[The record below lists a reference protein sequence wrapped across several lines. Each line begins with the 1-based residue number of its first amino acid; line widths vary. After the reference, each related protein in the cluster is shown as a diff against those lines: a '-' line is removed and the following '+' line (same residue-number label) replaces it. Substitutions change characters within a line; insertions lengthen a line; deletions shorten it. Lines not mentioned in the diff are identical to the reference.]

1 MGELF
6 SLQQIVNG
14 LQLGSIY
21 ALIALG
27 YTMVYG
33 IVRLIN
39 FAHGDFYMTGAYA
52 AYAAFFLFNAYIAP
66 GNVLV
71 FIILIVA
78 MTAGAAVAM
87 LSNRFAY
94 KPLRYKPKLSSLVTA
109 IGVSMFIEYFFS
121 AFPPIGPSPR
131 GFPEVLPK
139 TMMEMSI
146 FGAKAQISNYVIIDL
161 AVAAVLMIGLTLLV
175 QKSPLGRAMR
185 AVSQDK
191 DAAKLMGINV
201 EGIISFTFL
210 IGGAFAGAAG
220 LLAGLTYPRIMPYM
234 GILPGL
240 KAFIS
245 AVLGGIGNIPGAM
258 LGAYIMGIAETT
270 ANAYNSLLGEG
281 IAFVILIIVLL
292 VRPTG
297 LLGEKTADKI

>member
-1 MGELF
+1 MEIF
-6 SLQQIVNG
+6 SFQQLVNG

-39 FAHGDFYMTGAYA
+39 FAHGDFFMIGAYA
-52 AYAAFFLFNAYIAP
+52 AYAAFFLFNAYIAK
-66 GNVLV
+66 GNGFAFLA
-71 FIILIVA
+71 LIVA
-78 MTAGAAVAM
+78 MLVSASAAM
-87 LSNRFAY
+87 LSNQFAY

-121 AFPPIGPSPR
+121 AFPPIGPSMR
-131 GFPEVLPK
+131 GFPEILPR
-139 TMMEMSI
+139 TMYTI
-146 FGAKAQISNYVIIDL
+146 GGAQVSNYVIIDL
-161 AVAAVLMIGLTLLV
+161 VVAGALMAGLTFLV
-175 QKSPLGRAMR
+175 QKSPLGKAMR

-201 EGIISFTFL
+201 EQIITLTFF

-220 LLAGLTYPRIMPYM
+220 LLAGLTYPRINPYM

-258 LGAYIMGIAETT
+258 IGAYIMGIAETI

-297 LLGEKTADKI
+297 ILGEKTADKI

>member
-39 FAHGDFYMTGAYA
+39 FAHGDFYMIGAYA

-71 FIILIVA
+71 FIVLIVA
-78 MTAGAAVAM
+78 MLVGASVAM

-121 AFPPIGPSPR
+121 ALPVIGPSPR

-139 TMMEMSI
+139 IMWTIGS
-146 FGAKAQISNYVIIDL
+146 AQVSNYVVIDL
-161 AVAAVLMIGLTLLV
+161 VVAAALMTGLTLLV

>member
-1 MGELF
+1 MEIF
-6 SLQQIVNG
+6 SFQQLVNG

-39 FAHGDFYMTGAYA
+39 FAHGDFFMIGAYA
-52 AYAAFFLFNAYIAP
+52 AYATFFLFNAYIAK
-66 GNVLV
+66 GNGFAFVA
-71 FIILIVA
+71 LIVA
-78 MTAGAAVAM
+78 MLVSAAVAM
-87 LSNRFAY
+87 LSNQFAY

-121 AFPPIGPSPR
+121 AFPPIGPSMR
-131 GFPEVLPK
+131 GFPEILPR
-139 TMMEMSI
+139 TMYTI
-146 FGAKAQISNYVIIDL
+146 GGAQVSNYVIIDL
-161 AVAAVLMIGLTLLV
+161 VVAGALMAGLTFLV
-175 QKSPLGRAMR
+175 QKSPLGKAMR

-201 EGIISFTFL
+201 EQIITLTFF

-220 LLAGLTYPRIMPYM
+220 LLAGLTYPRINPYM

-258 LGAYIMGIAETT
+258 LGAYIMGIAETI

-281 IAFVILIIVLL
+281 IAFVILIVVLL

-297 LLGEKTADKI
+297 ILGEKTADKI

>member
-1 MGELF
+1 MGEIF
-6 SLQQIVNG
+6 SLQQIING

-39 FAHGDFYMTGAYA
+39 FAHGDFMMLGAYSS
-52 AYAAFFLFNAYIAP
+52 YAAFFVFNAYIGIGR
-66 GNVLV
+66 GNVLAFLV
-71 FIILIVA
+71 LIVA
-78 MTAGAAVAM
+78 MICGAAIAM
-87 LSNRFAY
+87 LANQFAY

-109 IGVSMFIEYFFS
+109 IGVSMFLEYFFS
-121 AFPPIGPSPR
+121 AIPVIGPSPR
-131 GFPEVLPK
+131 GFPEILPK
-139 TMMEMSI
+139 FLMRIGHAE
-146 FGAKAQISNYVIIDL
+146 ISNYVVIDL
-161 AVAAVLMIGLTLLV
+161 VVAGVLMTGLTLLV

-201 EGIISFTFL
+201 EGIITFTFM

-220 LLAGLTYPRIMPYM
+220 LLTGLTYPRIQPYM

-240 KAFIS
+240 KAFIA

-258 LGAYIMGIAETT
+258 LGAYIMGLAETF

-281 IAFVILIIVLL
+281 TAFVILIVVLL
-292 VRPTG
+292 VRPSG
-297 LLGEKTADKI
+297 LLGEKIADKI

>member
-1 MGELF
+1 MQIF
-6 SLQQIVNG
+6 NFQQLVNG

-39 FAHGDFYMTGAYA
+39 FAHGDFYMIGAYV
-52 AYAAFFLFNAYIAP
+52 AYASFYLFNAYIVP
-66 GNVLV
+66 GNTLTFLALLLAMLV
-71 FIILIVA
+71 SAGVA
-78 MTAGAAVAM
+78 MA
-87 LSNRFAY
+87 SNKFAY

-121 AFPPIGPSPR
+121 AFTPIGPSMR
-131 GFPEVLPK
+131 GFPEMLPRK
-139 TMMEMSI
+139 MWTI
-146 FGAKAQISNYVIIDL
+146 GGAQVSNYVVIDL
-161 AVAAVLMIGLTLLV
+161 AVAAILMIGLTILV
-175 QKSPLGRAMR
+175 QKTPLGKAMR

-201 EGIISFTFL
+201 EQIITLTFF
-210 IGGAFAGAAG
+210 IGGSFAGAAG
-220 LLAGLTYPRIMPYM
+220 LLAGLTYPRINPYM

-258 LGAYIMGIAETT
+258 LGAYIMGLAETI

-297 LLGEKTADKI
+297 LLGEKIADKI